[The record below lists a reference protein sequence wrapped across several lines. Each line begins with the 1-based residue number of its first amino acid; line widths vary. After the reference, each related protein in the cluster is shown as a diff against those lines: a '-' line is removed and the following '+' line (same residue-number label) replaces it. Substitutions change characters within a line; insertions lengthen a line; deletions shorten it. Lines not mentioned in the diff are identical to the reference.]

1 MAKLPSLKEIG
12 LEDRRVKIP
21 QEIKDAIKEGLER
34 GERVTHL
41 ARKYKVSV
49 GTVYRIQDPERM
61 KEMLKRERDARG
73 GYKAYYKKE
82 VHVQRC
88 REYMKRKM
96 TRINEIMEE
105 YNKLKGGTNE
115 NTY

>member
-12 LEDRRVKIP
+12 LEDKRVKIP
-21 QEIKDAIKEGLER
+21 QEIKDAIKAELEQ
-34 GERVTHL
+34 GAGITYL
-41 ARKYKVSV
+41 ARKYKVSA

-82 VHVQRC
+82 VHVKRC

-96 TRINEIMEE
+96 SRIKEIMAE